1 MKNPL
6 FVRALTPEEQNAL
19 EEALASTVSFTLRRA
34 QILRLSSQQ
43 RRPQQI
49 AENLGCAVQTVRN
62 AIHAFHEGRLDALEP
77 QAPGPKNPERIFD
90 PDTSQEL
97 LEIAHRSPRDFGK
110 VRSTWS
116 LVTLAEVAFDE
127 GLTQEQVSIETIRQA
142 ILALGSSWKRAK
154 NWITSP
160 DPQYALKKSNVT
172 A

>member
-6 FVRALTPEEQNAL
+6 FVRKLTAEEQNAL
-19 EEALASTVSFTLRRA
+19 EDALASNVSFTLRRA

-49 AENLGCAVQTVRN
+49 ADDLGCAVQTVRN
-62 AIHAFHEGRLDALEP
+62 AIHAFHDHGLDALEP

-90 PDTSQEL
+90 EDARQEL

-110 VRSTWS
+110 ARSTWS
-116 LVTLAEVAFDE
+116 LETLAEVAFEE
-127 GLTQEQVSIETIRQA
+127 GLTQQQVSIETIRQA

-154 NWITSP
+154 DWITSP
-160 DPQYALKKSNVT
+160 DPQYALKKSNAT

>member
-6 FVRALTPEEQNAL
+6 FVRKLTAEEQNVL
-19 EEALASTVSFTLRRA
+19 EDALASTVSFTLRRA
-34 QILRLSSQQ
+34 QILRLSNQQ

-49 AENLGCAVQTVRN
+49 ADDLGCAVQTVRN
-62 AIHAFHEGRLDALEP
+62 AIHAFDDHGLNALQP

-90 PDTSQEL
+90 EDARQEL

-110 VRSTWS
+110 ARSTWS
-116 LVTLAEVAFDE
+116 LETLAEVAFEE
-127 GLTQEQVSIETIRQA
+127 GLTQQQVSIETIRQA

-154 NWITSP
+154 DWITSP
-160 DPQYALKKSNVT
+160 DPQYALKKSNAT